1 MAVFFGK
8 AQLTPF
14 GKSTGGSWT
23 THSQNVDPMGKSMTL
38 SNKTNAWLVT
48 GEFKEIV
55 ALVSQVTSFDY
66 KDGGST
72 NIAISAWKPGDVQG
86 AAEIMSKNLLK
97 LVPIPL
103 GEMAD
108 LANFLIRCG
117 VKALTTAARKE
128 RLLRSLNFTAKD
140 EWAVAIYHASPNE
153 CSKLYSN
160 VDIYWPRHRSVSG
173 PDMASVLLQW
183 KAKQGGFH
191 GMKVFSK
198 EIGNELYSGV
208 VQKAKKALR
217 GGEKNYQANG
227 DELFNYGVKQ

>member
-23 THSQNVDPMGKSMTL
+23 THSANVDPMGKSMSL

-48 GEFKEIV
+48 GEFKEVV
-55 ALVSQVTSFDY
+55 ALVSQVKSFDY

-72 NIAISAWKPGDVQG
+72 NVAFSAWKPGEVQG
-86 AAEIMSKNLLK
+86 AAEMMSKNLLK

-108 LANFLIRCG
+108 LGQFLIRAG
-117 VKALTTAARKE
+117 VKALTTAAKKE
-128 RLLRSLNFTAKD
+128 RLLKQLNFTAKD
-140 EWAVAIYHASPNE
+140 EWAVAIYHASRNE
-153 CSKLYSN
+153 CAKLYSN
-160 VDIYWPRHRSVSG
+160 VDVYWPHHRSVSG
-173 PDMASVLLQW
+173 PDMASVMLQW

-198 EIGNELYSGV
+198 EVGSELYSGI
-208 VQKAKKALR
+208 VQKGKKMLR
-217 GGEKNYQANG
+217 GGEKNYQASG
-227 DELFNYGVKQ
+227 DELFNYGVTQ